1 MNGVSVQDFSEDED
15 FLNVLQDLAAQA
27 SEGKVINKSQISG
40 QTEEILDVKPDKMEV
55 LHKNY
60 KKKVSKK

>member
-40 QTEEILDVKPDKMEV
+40 KTEEILDVKPDKMEV

>member
-27 SEGKVINKSQISG
+27 SEGKV
-40 QTEEILDVKPDKMEV
+40 
-55 LHKNY
+55 KN
-60 KKKVSKK
+60 